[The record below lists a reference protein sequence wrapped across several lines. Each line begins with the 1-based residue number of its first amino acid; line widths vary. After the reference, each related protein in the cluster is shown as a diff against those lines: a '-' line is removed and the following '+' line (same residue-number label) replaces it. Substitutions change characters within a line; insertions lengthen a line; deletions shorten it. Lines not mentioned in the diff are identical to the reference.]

1 MKKKK
6 DAEKLETIDITKIR
20 KREERKKSRLFEILR
35 FLVTGGICTLIDAG
49 LFFILMKFVF
59 NGLAS
64 LGGENGYGGYLAW
77 GISTTIS
84 FLASCFV
91 NFFLSRLWVYQNVD
105 KKVNTKTQKAFWTYV
120 GLAAL
125 GWLLGLGIQEAGVL
139 LCNSFWP
146 ELKLSINF
154 VKVSLGD
161 LWNEAGLAFWAFVVI
176 FVIKTCITLVYN
188 YLTRKHIIFKAP
200 KKEEN
205 AFANPDTSRDMVV
218 TLTPMEQKKKTTEQE
233 TPTAKNN
240 LTTKESFHEILHEEI
255 ENTFGKGQKKVAAI
269 DAKKIIREEIEN
281 YEKKHGR
288 NRGE

>member
-1 MKKKK
+1 MKKK
-6 DAEKLETIDITKIR
+6 DTEKLETIDITKIR
-20 KREERKKSRLFEILR
+20 KKEERKKSRFFEILR
-35 FLVTGGICTLIDAG
+35 FLVTGVICTLIDAG

-59 NGLAS
+59 NHLAT

-84 FLASCFV
+84 FLVSCLV

-105 KKVNTKTQKAFWTYV
+105 KKVNTKTQKAFWAYV

-125 GWLLGLGIQEAGVL
+125 GWLIGLGLQEVGVL
-139 LCNSFWP
+139 LCNSLWP

-161 LWNEAGLAFWAFVVI
+161 LWNEAGLAFWAFVAI
-176 FVIKTCITLVYN
+176 FVIKTCVTLVYN
-188 YLTRKHIIFKAP
+188 YLTRKLIIFKAP

-205 AFANPDTSRDMVV
+205 TYANPDSSKDMVV
-218 TLTPMEQKKKTTEQE
+218 TLTPTEQKKKVTEQE
-233 TPTAKNN
+233 TPTTKNN
-240 LTTKESFHEILHEEI
+240 LTTKESFYEILHEEI
-255 ENTFGKGQKKVAAI
+255 ENTFGKEQKKVDAI

-281 YEKKHGR
+281 YENEHGR
-288 NRGE
+288 NRGK